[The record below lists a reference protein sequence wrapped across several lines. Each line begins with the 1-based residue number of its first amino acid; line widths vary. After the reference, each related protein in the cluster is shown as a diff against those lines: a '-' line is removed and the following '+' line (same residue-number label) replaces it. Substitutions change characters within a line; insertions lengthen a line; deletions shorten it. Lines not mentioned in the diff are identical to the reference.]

1 MKKITLYFLLF
12 MPVLSITGCQSIP
25 KEPLSILSPKQD
37 DIVGRIVIRPYYM
50 PLGANFI
57 ALFMAGGTTPFD
69 IELFDVTDQPKY
81 LGDVKSDGVR
91 TNWPQR
97 IIEYDTQ
104 PGIKVL
110 MLRAKGSGNSNHI
123 DFNEVNVAANQIEH
137 VALSQYGMMD
147 RPYLMKNDFDQKASQ
162 YCGYTKDI
170 KFSDAKK
177 YFEAKGIPIAKHTIG
192 YCVAISSESRVRH
205 VQPSPEW
212 TASIS
217 SERVIELK
225 NQFLETWRKIPNKT
239 PPYDIK

>member
-1 MKKITLYFLLF
+1 MS
-12 MPVLSITGCQSIP
+12 VLSVTGCQSIP

-37 DIVGRIVIRPYYM
+37 DGGGRIVIRPYYM

-69 IELFDVTDQPKY
+69 VELFDVSDTPKY
-81 LGDVKSDGVR
+81 LGDIKSDGVR
-91 TNWPQR
+91 TAWPQKV
-97 IIEYDTQ
+97 IEYDTQ
-104 PGIKVL
+104 SGIKVL
-110 MLRAKGSGNSNHI
+110 MLRAKGSGTSNHI

-147 RPYLMKNDFDQKASQ
+147 RPYLMKNDFDQKASK
-162 YCGYTKDI
+162 YCGYTKGI

-177 YFEAKGIPIAKHTIG
+177 HFEAQGIPIAKHTIG

-205 VQPSPEW
+205 VHENAEW
-212 TASIS
+212 AASIP
-217 SERVIELK
+217 SERVMELK
-225 NQFLETWRKIPNKT
+225 NQFLETWRKISNKT